1 MGRCGDQCGCW
12 WVGGREFCVIPV
24 SYRSGLERREGF
36 GVFLALDALWRF
48 RRVLKKLGNTDAL
61 S

>member
-36 GVFLALDALWRF
+36 GVFFGVGCAMAVPPGIEKVR
-48 RRVLKKLGNTDAL
+48 
-61 S
+61 